1 MSPRAACRLETL
13 GFDPA
18 LVFDYVEGKAG
29 WLAHGLPRDGN
40 TAAVP
45 CAGELVDA
53 DPPTCA
59 LDTQVADIRHALAAT
74 GYGFALAIGAGRIVL
89 GRVRRSAL
97 ASADA
102 STTAEDVMESGPSTV
117 RFNTPAD
124 ELAQRLA
131 ERGLW
136 TAVVTT
142 PNGCLVGV
150 FHRADAESRLADANS
165 KPQSE
170 ARHH

>member
-13 GFDPA
+13 GFDPR

-29 WLAHGLPRDGN
+29 WLANGLPREGTN
-40 TAAVP
+40 ATVLY
-45 CAGELVDA
+45 AGELVDA

-59 LDTQVADIRHALAAT
+59 LDTPVADIRDALAASS
-74 GYGFALAIGAGRIVL
+74 YGFALVLNAGRIVL
-89 GRVRRSAL
+89 GRVRRSAV

-102 STTAEDVMESGPSTV
+102 SSTVEDVMEPGPSTV
-117 RFNTPAD
+117 RFNTRAD
-124 ELAQRLA
+124 ELVQRLA
-131 ERGLW
+131 KRELR

-150 FHRADAESRLADANS
+150 FHRAGSGVA
-165 KPQSE
+165 
-170 ARHH
+170 AR